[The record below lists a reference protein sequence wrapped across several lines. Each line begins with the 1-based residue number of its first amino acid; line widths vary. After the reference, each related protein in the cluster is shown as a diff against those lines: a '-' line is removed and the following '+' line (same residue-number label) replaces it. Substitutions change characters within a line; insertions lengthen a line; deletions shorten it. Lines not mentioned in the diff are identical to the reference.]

1 MTAPARPLPALAAII
16 VIALAL
22 RVAGLQ
28 YGLPAVYNPDEV
40 AILARALSFA
50 NGTLNPHNFLYPT
63 FFFYLLFAWI
73 GAYLAIV
80 WMTGGV
86 PSLSALPA
94 LYFTSPTG
102 IYTAGRALGVVA
114 GTATVAGVYTL
125 AARLADTRTAIAAAA
140 FLAVAPLHVRDS
152 HYIKHDVP
160 ATLAIVLAHLAI
172 ARIWPLASAA
182 GGGPATRMTVVAAAA
197 CGVAFSTHYYCV
209 FLAVPL
215 TLAIASR
222 WKAAGWTAVARQ
234 LLVAGAVSA
243 AVFFALS
250 PFILVEP
257 ATAWRDITA
266 NRQIVVD
273 RALSS
278 GAFAPALR
286 YAELIWRDTLGIPV
300 VALALAGLV
309 WMLAAVPARALFL
322 LAFPLPFLAFIAN
335 TAPASRYL
343 NPVTPF
349 LAIFAA
355 WCLSSVA
362 ARLGRPAV
370 FWAGLVLAAAPAG
383 LASLHSDLFFRQADT
398 RSIAARFIEQ
408 RIPAGATVLVQP
420 YSVVLTPSRE
430 GLVEALERNLGSAG
444 LASPKFR
451 LQLSLDPYP
460 SPAYR
465 LIYLGRGGLD
475 AEKIYVDPSQLG
487 GTAGLEPLRRLGVA
501 FVVLKRYNVRDP
513 DIDPFL
519 AALASEGRRIAAFS
533 PYKAG
538 VTDTEQARIDPFLHN
553 TDTRIDDALERPG
566 PPLEIWQIDGPGS

>member
-1 MTAPARPLPALAAII
+1 MTRHLLRTAPALAAIV

-22 RVAGLQ
+22 RLAGLQ

-40 AILARALSFA
+40 AIMARALSFA

-63 FFFYLLFAWI
+63 FFFYLLFAWV

-80 WMTGGV
+80 WLTGGV

-94 LYFTSPTG
+94 LYFTAPTG

-114 GTATVAGVYTL
+114 GTATVAGVFRL

-152 HYIKHDVP
+152 HYVKHDVP
-160 ATLAIVLAHLAI
+160 ATLAIVLAYLAI
-172 ARIWPLASAA
+172 ARIWPLAAAA
-182 GGGPATRMTVVAAAA
+182 GATTRQTIVAAAA
-197 CGVAFSTHYYCV
+197 CGAAFSIHYYCV
-209 FLAVPL
+209 FLAIPL
-215 TLAIASR
+215 TLAVCCR
-222 WKAAGWTAVARQ
+222 WRAAGWTAVGRQ
-234 LLVAGAVSA
+234 VLLAGAVSA
-243 AVFFALS
+243 ALFFALS

-273 RALSS
+273 RAVTA

-286 YAELIWRDTLGIPV
+286 YAEMIWRDTLGVPA
-300 VALALAGLV
+300 VALALAGAA
-309 WMLAAVPARALFL
+309 WMLAASPARALFL

-335 TAPASRYL
+335 TAPATRYL

-355 WCLSSVA
+355 WCLSSAA

-383 LASLHSDLFFRQADT
+383 LASLQSDLFFRQEDT
-398 RSIAARFIEQ
+398 RAIAERYIEQ
-408 RIPAGATVLVQP
+408 TIPAGATILIQP

-444 LASPKFR
+444 LASAKFR

-475 AEKIYVDPSQLG
+475 AEKIYVDPSRLG

-501 FVVLKRYNVRDP
+501 FVVLKRYNVKDP
-513 DIDPFL
+513 DIVPFL
-519 AALASEGRRIAAFS
+519 AALAGEGRRIAAFS

-538 VTDTEQARIDPFLHN
+538 VTDAEQARIDPFLHN
-553 TDTRIDDALERPG
+553 TDTRIHDALERPG